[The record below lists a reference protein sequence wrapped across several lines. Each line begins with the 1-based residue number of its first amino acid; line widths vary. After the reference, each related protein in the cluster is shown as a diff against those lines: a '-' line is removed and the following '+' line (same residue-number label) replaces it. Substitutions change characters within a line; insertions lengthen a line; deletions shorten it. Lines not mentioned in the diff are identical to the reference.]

1 MTISSWC
8 KGHGLF
14 LLQNMKSLSDKQID
28 LILTFKSKRATTVV
42 RQPLY
47 IIKGVGRLIG
57 SQSSLFRCP
66 HGSEKCY
73 G

>member
-1 MTISSWC
+1 M
-8 KGHGLF
+8 GYF

-28 LILTFKSKRATTVV
+28 LILAFKSKRATTVV

-47 IIKGVGRLIG
+47 IKGVGRLIG
-57 SQSSLFRCP
+57 SQSSLFRRP